1 MSLTNSIE
9 PIEEEIAIN
18 NIMSLKQ
25 RPKPEIITSEALQK
39 SIAIISKYDYKF
51 PSNDQIIIFKQ
62 CNFCKNNFPTIEHK
76 VVTCQT
82 CGECFC
88 VSHRKEINHHC
99 NKIDANK
106 EKILFAKNLFKERM
120 RLLKLKGC

>member
-1 MSLTNSIE
+1 
-9 PIEEEIAIN
+9 
-18 NIMSLKQ
+18 MSLKQ

-62 CNFCKNNFPTIEHK
+62 CNFCKNNFPTIENK

-88 VSHRKEINHHC
+88 VNHRKEINHHC
-99 NKIDANK
+99 NKIDSNK